1 MTTPSTS
8 TGSTAAT
15 IGNVHYPV
23 ADVSAAVS
31 FYETAFSIRRLFV
44 DGDRYA
50 ALDAGGVKLALAG
63 DSEKLVE
70 VPSASFKVSDLDQT
84 LDLIAAGGGTTVLG
98 PVDGPHERRAVARD
112 PWGNFFIVY
121 EPN

>member
-1 MTTPSTS
+1 MTTPANFA
-8 TGSTAAT
+8 GSTAAT

-31 FYETAFSIRRLFV
+31 FYENTFSIPRLFV

-63 DSEKLVE
+63 ESEKIVE
-70 VPSASFKVSDLDQT
+70 VPSASFKVSDINHT
-84 LDLIAAGGGTTVLG
+84 LDLVVVGGGETVLG

-112 PWGNFFIVY
+112 PWGNIFIVY
-121 EPN
+121 EPR